1 VVGRSVSA
9 EFFFSWHG
17 EIVPQDQ
24 CTRMVN
30 LEHYALTGAALTIA
44 GETSPLRSSTP
55 PEYVTRILKRTMAR
69 HLMQGGAEGE
79 FLVADSDVK
88 ADS

>member
-1 VVGRSVSA
+1 MALEVSA
-9 EFFFSWHG
+9 PGDEP
-17 EIVPQDQ
+17 ITV
-24 CTRMVN
+24 
-30 LEHYALTGAALTIA
+30 AK
-44 GETSPLRSSTP
+44 SPLHSSTP

-79 FLVADSDVK
+79 FFVADSYVK